1 MSYKLPSSLLVKTAL
16 IVSVMGL
23 GVPSAHAGGLIAD
36 IFIKPVLGPHAA
48 READKIHEQ
57 LGKPLDKAAQA
68 AEAAAAAAAAAA
80 VGGGVRRQ
88 MI

>member
-36 IFIKPVLGPHAA
+36 GLKPFIGPHAA
-48 READKIHEQ
+48 RELDKIHEK
-57 LGKPLDKAAQA
+57 LNKPLDAAAQA
-68 AEAAAAAAAAAA
+68 AVAAAAAAAAAA
-80 VGGGVRRQ
+80 AGGSK
-88 MI
+88 